1 MPSTRDIQKLALTMH
16 FIKNDD
22 IKKIVEVTGK
32 SERTIY
38 RYIADYNSGKLVI
51 DLTDVKKIVKEH
63 KRQEAIDILDILQSN
78 SYSALVKTAMSKIT
92 DEQIDKELSQ
102 RGIRNVVGL
111 IGTFIDKRLKSYSI
125 ELERENKALKDKLI
139 SNGRQIVFMNEGE
152 LYASSDE
159 LPNRHTEDIS

>member
-38 RYIADYNSGKLVI
+38 RYIADYNSGKIVI

>member
-38 RYIADYNSGKLVI
+38 RYIADYNSGKLDI
-51 DLTDVKKIVKEH
+51 DLTDVKKIVNDYK
-63 KRQEAIDILDILQSN
+63 KIEAQDILEILQSN
-78 SYSALVKTAMSKIT
+78 SYTKLVNTAISKIT